1 MKKLIIGV
9 IITVS
14 ILCLAMGTVVFADK
28 SSISL
33 MQKWGSILKN
43 NSSDKNIDTYT
54 ANEYEYCTAQEFE
67 RAIEYYKLAG
77 KEEKEAEELAKQHL
91 MEAEALYRAAIR
103 EGYAVTDEEV
113 WAYLKELKE
122 FVKSADNS
130 KDIQTMIDQF
140 DSEED
145 FWNFEF
151 IIYQKQLPIQNYVHD
166 LELQFMQENDGSFEE
181 NDKAWREHF
190 EQIKTELVEK
200 ENFK

>member
-1 MKKLIIGV
+1 
-9 IITVS
+9 
-14 ILCLAMGTVVFADK
+14 
-28 SSISL
+28 

-43 NSSDKNIDTYT
+43 NSSDKNLDTYT
-54 ANEYEYCTAQEFE
+54 ANEYEYCTAQELE

-77 KEEKEAEELAKQHL
+77 KEEKEAEELAKQYL

>member
-43 NSSDKNIDTYT
+43 NSSDKNLDTYT
-54 ANEYEYCTAQEFE
+54 ANEYEYCTAQELE

-77 KEEKEAEELAKQHL
+77 KEEKEAEELAKQYL